1 MVKILESIEKVL
13 LHITSAMFFFIV
25 ILTLVQVFYR
35 YVLNDALS
43 WSSELTR
50 IVFVWMTFLGSA
62 VAINRGRH
70 MRIDTVVAI
79 LPPRVQVMV
88 DIAMHMAI
96 IAFLGVVI
104 YLCPEVIE
112 RSSSAVTG
120 ALRWPRVVFFLPLL
134 AGGGLMMVYCL
145 RHIVQQW
152 QGLAKG
158 GEA

>member
-1 MVKILESIEKVL
+1 MTRMLEFIEKLL

-70 MRIDTVVAI
+70 MRIDTVVGL
-79 LPPRVQVMV
+79 LPARIQVMV
-88 DIAMHMAI
+88 DIAVHVAMVV
-96 IAFLGVVI
+96 FLVVVS
-104 YLCPEVIE
+104 YLSLEIIE
-112 RSSSAVTG
+112 RSATAVTG
-120 ALRWPRVVFFLPLL
+120 ALRWPRSVFFIPLL
-134 AGGGLMMVYCL
+134 AGGSLMTVYCL
-145 RHIVQQW
+145 RRIVLQCQA
-152 QGLAKG
+152 LAKG
-158 GEA
+158 WEV